1 MGNTRIELWPA
12 FGNIILFNWMDRPA
26 EIWSTRRVLPTRI
39 HCVRSLQGERGFF
52 LMTPKRKNFRD
63 PDAASPRRL
72 PQIKATPSNPP
83 THSVRS
89 SPSSL
94 LASSVGSCL
103 AQCDSGPH
111 PRHTSRLEA
120 TYRVTPLAPIHVYFL
135 QRGLRFDSLKGINE
149 SLGLAAS
156 RK

>member
-1 MGNTRIELWPA
+1 MSAVSLSFSIVPKNTQARAVGNKHESCIGYKKHFHCLGVPNGRPTDIPTRED
-12 FGNIILFNWMDRPA
+12 GR
-26 EIWSTRRVLPTRI
+26 SRVHALPTHEQI
-39 HCVRSLQGERGFF
+39 KL
-52 LMTPKRKNFRD
+52 
-63 PDAASPRRL
+63 AARTHVSTAANSRRL

-120 TYRVTPLAPIHVYFL
+120 IYRGAPIHAYFL
-135 QRGLRFDSLKGINE
+135 QRGLRFD
-149 SLGLAAS
+149 
-156 RK
+156 

>member
-1 MGNTRIELWPA
+1 MKSTCHQKSSGHDSCIGYKKHSHCLGVPSGRPTDIPTRED
-12 FGNIILFNWMDRPA
+12 GR
-26 EIWSTRRVLPTRI
+26 SRVHALPTHEQI
-39 HCVRSLQGERGFF
+39 KLVAPTHVS
-52 LMTPKRKNFRD
+52 T
-63 PDAASPRRL
+63 AANPRRL

-120 TYRVTPLAPIHVYFL
+120 TYRGAPIHAYFL
-135 QRGLRFDSLKGINE
+135 QRGLRFDCLKGRNE
-149 SLGLAAS
+149 SLGLANI

>member
-1 MGNTRIELWPA
+1 MNLVYAIKNILISSGVPNGRPTDIPTRED
-12 FGNIILFNWMDRPA
+12 GR
-26 EIWSTRRVLPTRI
+26 SRVHALPTHEQI
-39 HCVRSLQGERGFF
+39 KLVAPTHVS
-52 LMTPKRKNFRD
+52 T
-63 PDAASPRRL
+63 AANPRRL
-72 PQIKATPSNPP
+72 TKNKATPSNPP

-149 SLGLAAS
+149 SLGLANS